1 MTRLRRFFDVRPGE
15 GRPLLVTF
23 AYIALAVGSFLLAK
37 AIRNGLFLE
46 VYGASKL
53 AYVYV
58 AVPVVLA
65 LLVPA
70 YGAVANRAGHRRMI
84 SVSLLALSATTIG
97 FWWAFTYYP
106 RPWMAAVFYVWVNCY
121 GVIAPVQAWSFAN
134 AVFDTRQARRL
145 FGLVGSGASVGAITG
160 GLLARTLVGLLGTIN
175 LLLLL
180 ALLIAS
186 MVLVVNLGWGVR
198 RDGRQARGPA
208 EYSRLK
214 AVSFASTLQTI
225 AKSRYLRRI
234 ALLVSL
240 VAMATQWTQ
249 FQFQAAAAERF
260 GGNADELTRFFGDF
274 NSAMGLVALLVQ
286 IFATGPALRTFG
298 LGFTI
303 LLLPWALGLG
313 VTAILLTGA
322 LWAVVLTNAF
332 DQGLRFSVDKATFEL
347 LYLPI
352 PAQTR
357 VHVKTTIDLVV
368 TRFADACGG
377 VVLGLLTSGFATA
390 AFVIPGAGLSL
401 RGIAAVTLVCVL
413 AWLAVAWSLRRGYV
427 EAIRESIAEHRL
439 SADSPSARI
448 LDRSATDLLAAR
460 LGASEPAEIV
470 YALDVFRLEHRGS
483 THPAVRGL
491 LTHPSA
497 EVRQRAVALLDES
510 GDLSATDEVEALLND
525 AEPAV
530 RAEALLFLA
539 HHADIDPL
547 ERLTSPM
554 AFEDFSVQ
562 ASLVAFLGRPSAWQN
577 LDAARLVLERMTL
590 ADEGSPIR
598 GRVEAA
604 RLVAQ
609 LPGDFDEELSR
620 LLDDEHPEVVAA
632 ALSAAGRSRR
642 VGVLPQVAARLAQP
656 AHKEAAASA
665 LVAMGRRGACALRT
679 LMEDTS
685 RPREIR
691 EEIPR
696 VLSSIGGP
704 EARDALVGNLLE
716 PDAVLRTQ
724 IISGLSRLH
733 ARHRQL
739 TVDRDAIEMALAAEI
754 LGHYRSYQILGTLG
768 MTLEST
774 DPVARGL
781 QHAIDQERER
791 ILRLLDP
798 LLPDQ
803 DMKSVHTALQSDN
816 PALRA
821 NALELLD
828 NILAPPLRKLVI
840 PLFDSQVT
848 LQERVRVAR
857 QVVGADVQSPEEAT
871 LAMLVSEDTWLKACG
886 VYAAGA
892 LRLESLRPRI
902 EPLLSSADSLLRET
916 TRAALQ
922 RLDMESGR
930 AQPREAESPIEDGDA
945 HLPATP
951 EAFGVG

>member
-15 GRPLLVTF
+15 GRPLFVTF

-70 YGAVANRAGHRRMI
+70 YGAVADRAGHRRMI
-84 SVSLLALSATTIG
+84 SVSLLLLSATTVA
-97 FWWAFTYYP
+97 FWWALTYYP
-106 RPWMAAVFYVWVNCY
+106 RPWMAAAFYVWVNCY

-160 GLLARTLVGLLGTIN
+160 GLIARTLVGPLGTIN

-186 MVLVVNLGWGVR
+186 MAVVVNLGWGVR
-198 RDGRQARGPA
+198 RDGRRSGGPV
-208 EYSRLK
+208 EHGRLK
-214 AVSFASTLQTI
+214 SVSFTSTLQTI
-225 AKSRYLRRI
+225 ARSRYSRRI

-240 VAMATQWTQ
+240 VAMSTQWTQ

-303 LLLPWALGLG
+303 LLLPLALGFG

-368 TRFADACGG
+368 NRFADACGG
-377 VVLGLLTSGFATA
+377 VVLGLMTSGFATA
-390 AFVIPGAGLSL
+390 AIVIPGAGLSL
-401 RGIAAVTLVCVL
+401 RGIAVVTLACVL

-427 EAIRESIAEHRL
+427 DAIRESIAEHRL
-439 SADSPSARI
+439 TADSPSARI

-460 LGASEPAEIV
+460 LGAAEPAEIV

-497 EVRQRAVALLDES
+497 DVRQRAVALLDES

-525 AEPAV
+525 PDPAV
-530 RAEALLFLA
+530 RAESLLFLA
-539 HHADIDPL
+539 HHADVDPL

-577 LDAARLVLERMTL
+577 LEAARLILERMTL
-590 ADEGSPIR
+590 ADDGGTR
-598 GRVEAA
+598 ARVEAA
-604 RLVAQ
+604 RLIAQ
-609 LPGDFDEELSR
+609 LPGDFDGELST
-620 LLDDEHPEVVAA
+620 LLDDDHSEVVTA

-642 VGVLPQVAARLAQP
+642 VGVLPQVAARLGQP
-656 AHKEAAASA
+656 EHREAAASA
-665 LVAMGRRGACALRT
+665 LVALGRRGVFALRT
-679 LMEDTS
+679 LMEDAG

-716 PDAVLRTQ
+716 PDTVLRTR

-739 TVDRDAIEMALAAEI
+739 TVDRGAIEMALAAEI
-754 LGHYRSYQILGTLG
+754 LGHYRSYQIIGTLG
-768 MTLEST
+768 TTFEST

-781 QHAIDQERER
+781 QYAIDQERER

-803 DMKSVHTALQSDN
+803 DMKSVHAALQSDN

-828 NILAPPLRKLVI
+828 NILAPSLRKLVI

-848 LQERVRVAR
+848 LQERVRLAR
-857 QVVGADVQSPEEAT
+857 QVVGTTVQSREEAT
-871 LAMLVSEDTWLKACG
+871 LAMLVSEDMWLKACG
-886 VYAAGA
+886 VYAVGA
-892 LRLESLRPRI
+892 LRLESLRSRI
-902 EPLLSSADSLLRET
+902 EPLLSSEDPLLRET
-916 TRAALQ
+916 TRAALR
-922 RLDMESGR
+922 RLEAEPGTT
-930 AQPREAESPIEDGDA
+930 PPHEAESALDEGEA
-945 HLPATP
+945 HLPAAP